1 MKSAEE
7 FVYENNGFTILRNDH
22 ASIEKVQELLHDAF
36 KAGMLEAAE
45 IVTKEIDYCAAPS
58 SHEDMA
64 SAHKAILTAAN
75 NLKKE
80 GM

>member
-1 MKSAEE
+1 MKSFSEQFKDRIDATDGT
-7 FVYENNGFTILRNDH
+7 VVLR
-22 ASIEKVQELLHDAF
+22 AIEYKQIQHDAF